1 VKRIVAMFMLAAVM
15 TAMLALSASPAMAF
29 IHDTVPAGSCAA
41 NPPKPHEFLEGG
53 AGDNERAEGA
63 IEDKN
68 PVKGPVVE
76 KTHLIVD
83 APAPSDVS
91 CAHK

>member
-1 VKRIVAMFMLAAVM
+1 MRRIVVMAVLAAVM

-29 IHDTVPAGSCAA
+29 IHGTVPAGSCAA
-41 NPPKPHEFLEGG
+41 NPEVAPFD
-53 AGDNERAEGA
+53 AADNETAEEA

-76 KTHLIVD
+76 ETHLIVD
-83 APAPSDVS
+83 APAPEDVS